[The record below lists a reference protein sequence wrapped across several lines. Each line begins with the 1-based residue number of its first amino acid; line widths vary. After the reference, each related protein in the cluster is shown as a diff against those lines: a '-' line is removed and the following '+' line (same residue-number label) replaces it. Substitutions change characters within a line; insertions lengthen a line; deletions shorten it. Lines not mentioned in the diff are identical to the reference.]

1 MLPRPHSAVD
11 DGNYNSIGSHTL
23 SDAGVSANNSLSLRK
38 RAKNSRL
45 VQMNNRNAQGLMN
58 TNKDIQ
64 PLGTVHTRGPQTGKM
79 GNTSVLGAAGYYG
92 PVAIGT
98 TMLGVGIGA
107 MALLKTV
114 NKRTKFGKTAQFAAI
129 TGTVA
134 GAFNYIATKD
144 PSIFI
149 GSAGL
154 VSGLTIGA
162 NIFNVK
168 MSPGPVNTVTRG
180 MREVNL

>member
-23 SDAGVSANNSLSLRK
+23 SDAGVSANNSLSLRQ

-64 PLGTVHTRGPQTGKM
+64 PLGTVLTSGPQTGQM
-79 GNTSVLGAAGYYG
+79 GSTSVLGAG
-92 PVAIGT
+92 PIVVGA
-98 TMLGVGIGA
+98 TMAGVGIGV

-114 NKRTKFGKTAQFAAI
+114 NKRVKFGKTSQVAAI

-134 GAFNYIATKD
+134 GAFNYLATND
-144 PSIFI
+144 PTIFI

-154 VSGLTIGA
+154 LGGLTLGA
-162 NIFNVK
+162 NVFKVK
-168 MSPGPVNTVTRG
+168 MSPGPVNTVTRSV
-180 MREVNL
+180 REVNL

>member
-1 MLPRPHSAVD
+1 MLPRPHSAVN

-23 SDAGVSANNSLSLRK
+23 SDAGVSANNSLSLRQ

-64 PLGTVHTRGPQTGKM
+64 PLGTVHTRGPQTGQM
-79 GNTSVLGAAGYYG
+79 GNTSVLGGG

-114 NKRTKFGKTAQFAAI
+114 NKRTKFGKTAQITAI

-134 GAFNYIATKD
+134 GALNYLATKD
-144 PSIFI
+144 PTIFI

-162 NIFNVK
+162 NIFKVK
-168 MSPGPVNTVTRG
+168 MSPGPVNTVTRTV
-180 MREVNL
+180 REVNL